1 MDLGNNTITV
11 EVEENNSL
19 LEEYISYDNTGNALS
34 TEISFFLK
42 LFKPYLLSFDQ
53 IHPDQDLDPPDV
65 LS

>member
-34 TEISFFLK
+34 TEISFCLK